1 MKRLKDYRINRIK
14 IMVLTLLLL
23 FLHLNVH
30 SDKDFFVVVVSAE
43 KMVDDGMRVII
54 KRAVSEANRGAV
66 ALILEVDTPGG
77 LVDSAID
84 ITNDLLSAKCP
95 TVAYIKGM
103 GAISAGALISYACK
117 YIVMAPGSNIGASA
131 PMVLGEVQPNDELN
145 EKTKSFL
152 RSRYR
157 TLAEVNNHNSLLAE
171 AMVDTNVEVWAV
183 KIKDNKYEFFP
194 SKGEALRF
202 IEKKMSNGDMGPED
216 VKEDGDSKDEGL
228 VRNIYPFRQWAIV
241 LASEKKAG
249 ERDNKEEENAKDESL
264 EESNSLPEG
273 VVLKQISKKGELL
286 TLTSGE
292 ALEFGLASFIANS
305 FEEILRN
312 YGWENAIVVRIEPTW
327 GERLFRF
334 LSNPLVS
341 GLLLLIGLAGL
352 YFELQTPGFGLAGIV
367 GLIALALFF
376 GAQYVIGL
384 ANWADLILILVGM
397 VLLGIEIFVIPGFGI
412 TGISGIACIILGV
425 YLALTRVAI
434 PVYPWDFERLQSAGK
449 TVLIGVFSFAVMVA
463 ITWKYLPRTF
473 IFQKISLSHA
483 QKAEAGYTVQMEKEK
498 EDWIG
503 VIGVAETVLRPA
515 GKGRFEGRL
524 LDVVTQG
531 DYIEAGTKVRIVEVQ
546 GNRYVVVPTTETQE
560 NKNE

>member
-1 MKRLKDYRINRIK
+1 MERLKGYRIK
-14 IMVLTLLLL
+14 VVVLALLLL
-23 FLHLNVH
+23 VLYLNIYP
-30 SDKDFFVVVVSAE
+30 DEDAFVVVVSAE

-54 KRAVSEANRGAV
+54 KRAVSEANQGAV
-66 ALILEVDTPGG
+66 GLILEVDTAGG

-103 GAISAGALISYACK
+103 GAISAGALISYACR

-131 PMVLGEVQPNDELN
+131 PIILGEVQPNDELN

-183 KIKDNKYEFFP
+183 KIKNDKYEFFP

-202 IEKKMSNGDMGPED
+202 IEKKMSNENTSPRD
-216 VKEDGDSKDEGL
+216 VKKYEDSKDGGF
-228 VRNIYPFRQWAIV
+228 VRNISPSKQWAIV

-249 ERDNKEEENAKDESL
+249 ERDNKVEANTKDVSS
-264 EESNSLPEG
+264 EESYSLPEG
-273 VVLKQISKKGELL
+273 VVLKQICKKGELL

-292 ALEFGLASFIANS
+292 AYEFGLASFVADS
-305 FEEILRN
+305 LEEVLKR
-312 YGWENAIVVRIEPTW
+312 YGWEKASVLRIEPTW

-352 YFELQTPGFGLAGIV
+352 YFELQTPGFGLPGIV

-384 ANWADLILILVGM
+384 ANWADLILILVG
-397 VLLGIEIFVIPGFGI
+397 VGLLGIEIFVIPGFGI
-412 TGISGIACIILGV
+412 TGITGIACIIIGV

-434 PVYPWDFERLQSAGK
+434 PVYPWDFERLQNAGK
-449 TVLIGVFSFAVMVA
+449 TVLIGIFSFSVLVA

-473 IFQKISLSHA
+473 IFQKISLSHT

-498 EDWIG
+498 EDWLG
-503 VIGVAETVLRPA
+503 VVGVAETVLRPA

-531 DYIEAGTKVRIVEVQ
+531 DYIEAGTRIRIVEVQ

-560 NKNE
+560 DKDE